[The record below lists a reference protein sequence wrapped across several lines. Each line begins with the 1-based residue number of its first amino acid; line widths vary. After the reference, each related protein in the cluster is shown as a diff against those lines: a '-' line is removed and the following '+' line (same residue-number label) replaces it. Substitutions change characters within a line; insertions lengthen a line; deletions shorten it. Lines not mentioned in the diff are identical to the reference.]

1 MTVGGGVTRC
11 QGCRLRWKREER
23 PILDTAISSLTIL
36 IFVFAALGSLAVGAM
51 VGWHIRGFRDGAEP
65 VLPAK
70 PTVSPARALPAAPAP
85 APAASETVPEQAP
98 PPGLEP
104 AKVRDLLER
113 IHQLAD
119 SAAAGVGEHTSRV
132 EQISQE
138 LAALSADGGVPL
150 EEAIL
155 SAAARLVEANE
166 HLETELATAKNQL
179 DEHARQIESHMAE
192 ARTDGLVG
200 VANRRAFDEELERQC
215 KALKSQGLP
224 FYLVLLDVD
233 HFKQFNDR
241 HGHQAGDEVLKGVG
255 RILSETVR
263 EQDFVARYGGEEFA
277 VIVPE
282 TTSREAKATAEQIRS
297 AVESGRFD
305 YNGQQLQVTASLGMA
320 GAVVGQ
326 EPKALIQRADEALY
340 AAKKNG
346 RNRAYFFNGQ
356 TCEVID
362 PAWFEAN
369 ADVVQAVKRE
379 LDQASSSLGSN
390 RRCHAR
396 RPFPTHQYVA
406 PYVNGI
412 LPALTEFY
420 QVQCHDI
427 SPTGFS
433 YLLAKPAEN
442 QAIVVALGS
451 PPNVT
456 YLTARVMHS
465 TMTHSGGAP
474 MFLIGCRFTGRVE
487 PQGEYLE
494 LTNAEQG

>member
-1 MTVGGGVTRC
+1 M
-11 QGCRLRWKREER
+11 
-23 PILDTAISSLTIL
+23 DTAVSSLTIL
-36 IFVFAALGSLAVGAM
+36 IFVFAALASLAVGAM
-51 VGWHIRGFRDGAEP
+51 VGWHIRGYRDAVEP
-65 VLPAK
+65 APPSPKPAAPRAPAK
-70 PTVSPARALPAAPAP
+70 PSAAPAP
-85 APAASETVPEQAP
+85 VAAPAATAAP
-98 PPGLEP
+98 ATAAPSLAP
-104 AKVRDLLER
+104 AKVQELLQR
-113 IHQLAD
+113 IHELAD

-138 LAALSADGGVPL
+138 LAALSADGAAPL

-155 SAAARLVEANE
+155 SAASRLVEANE
-166 HLETELATAKNQL
+166 HLESELATAKNQL

-192 ARTDGLVG
+192 ARTDALVG

-215 KALKSQGLP
+215 KALKDQGMP

-233 HFKQFNDR
+233 HFKKFNDR

-255 RILSETVR
+255 RILTETVSD
-263 EQDFVARYGGEEFA
+263 QDFVARYGGEEFA

-282 TTSREAKATAEQIRS
+282 TTTREAKRTAEQIRS
-297 AVESGRFD
+297 AVEAGRFA
-305 YNGQQLQVTASLGMA
+305 YKGEQLQVTASLGMA
-320 GAVVGQ
+320 GAKVGQ

-340 AAKKNG
+340 AAKEAG

-356 TCEVID
+356 SCEVID
-362 PAWFEAN
+362 PSWFVAN
-369 ADVVQAVKRE
+369 ADVVHAVQRE
-379 LDQASSSLGSN
+379 LDQANSALASN
-390 RRCHAR
+390 RRNHAR

-406 PYVNGI
+406 PYVEGK
-412 LPALTEFY
+412 LPALSEFY

-433 YLLAKPAEN
+433 YLLSKPADH
-442 QAIVVALGS
+442 QSIVVALGS

-474 MFLIGCRFTGRVE
+474 MFLIGCRFTGRIE
-487 PQGEYLE
+487 PQGEYLGLAGAAQE
-494 LTNAEQG
+494 

>member
-1 MTVGGGVTRC
+1 MGAAV
-11 QGCRLRWKREER
+11 
-23 PILDTAISSLTIL
+23 SSLTIL
-36 IFVFAALGSLAVGAM
+36 IFIFAALASLALGSM
-51 VGWHIRGFRDGAEP
+51 LGWHIRGYRDAAESPPPSPTP
-65 VLPAK
+65 VAPPRAPAA
-70 PTVSPARALPAAPAP
+70 TAAPAP
-85 APAASETVPEQAP
+85 AVASGLVPADQHGPTAPPPAP

-104 AKVRDLLER
+104 AKVRELLER

-138 LAALSADGGVPL
+138 LASLSADGAPL

-155 SAAARLVEANE
+155 SAAARLVDANE
-166 HLETELATAKNQL
+166 HLEAELATAKNQL
-179 DEHARQIESHMAE
+179 DEHAKQIESHMAE

-215 KALKSQGLP
+215 KALQTNGLP

-233 HFKQFNDR
+233 HFKKFNDR

-282 TTSREAKATAEQIRS
+282 TTTRDAKATAEQIRS

-305 YNGQQLQVTASLGMA
+305 YKGQQLQVTASLGMA
-320 GAVVGQ
+320 GASAGQ
-326 EPKALIQRADEALY
+326 EPKSLIQRADEALY
-340 AAKKNG
+340 AAKHNG

-356 TCEVID
+356 SCEAID

-369 ADVVQAVKRE
+369 ADVVQAVQRE
-379 LDQASSSLGSN
+379 LDEANNAQASN
-390 RRCHAR
+390 RRNHAR

-406 PYVNGI
+406 PFLDNT

-433 YLLAKPAEN
+433 YLLAKPAEH
-442 QAIVVALGS
+442 QSIVVALGS

-465 TMTHSGGAP
+465 TMTHSGNKP
-474 MFLIGCRFTGRVE
+474 MFLIGCRFTGRIE

-494 LTNAEQG
+494 LTESAKATG

>member
-1 MTVGGGVTRC
+1 MGIAV
-11 QGCRLRWKREER
+11 
-23 PILDTAISSLTIL
+23 SSVTIL
-36 IFVFAALGSLAVGAM
+36 IFVFAALASLAVGSM
-51 VGWHIRGFRDGAEP
+51 VGWHIRGYRDAADSP
-65 VLPAK
+65 SP
-70 PTVSPARALPAAPAP
+70 PSPAPSKANIAAPAP
-85 APAASETVPEQAP
+85 AAARPPAPAETPAPAGEASAP
-98 PPGLEP
+98 APAPGLEP
-104 AKVRDLLER
+104 AKVRELLAR

-155 SAAARLVEANE
+155 GAAARLVEANE
-166 HLETELATAKNQL
+166 HLETELATAKSQL

-215 KALKSQGLP
+215 QALKNQGLP

-233 HFKQFNDR
+233 HFKKFNDR

-282 TTSREAKATAEQIRS
+282 TTSHEAKATAEQIRS
-297 AVESGRFD
+297 AVESGRFA
-305 YNGQQLQVTASLGMA
+305 YKGEQLQVTASLGMA
-320 GAVVGQ
+320 GATVGQ
-326 EPKALIQRADEALY
+326 ESKILIQRADEALY
-340 AAKKNG
+340 AAKANG

-356 TCEVID
+356 SCEAID

-369 ADVVQAVKRE
+369 ADVVQAVRRE
-379 LDQASSSLGSN
+379 LDQANSPQASN
-390 RRCHAR
+390 RRNHAR
-396 RPFPTHQYVA
+396 RPFPTHQFVA
-406 PYVNGI
+406 PYLDGK
-412 LPALTEFY
+412 LPALTEFF

-433 YLLAKPAEN
+433 YLLAKPAE
-442 QAIVVALGS
+442 QQSIVVALGS

-465 TMTHSGGAP
+465 TMTHSGNMP
-474 MFLIGCRFTGRVE
+474 MFLIGCRFTGRIE
-487 PQGEYLE
+487 RQGESLE
-494 LTNAEQG
+494 MTDAAQASHSDA